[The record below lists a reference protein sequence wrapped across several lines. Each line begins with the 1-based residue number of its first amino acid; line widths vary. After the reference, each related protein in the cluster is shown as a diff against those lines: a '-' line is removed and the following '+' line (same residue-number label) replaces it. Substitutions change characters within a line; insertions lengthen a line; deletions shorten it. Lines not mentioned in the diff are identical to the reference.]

1 MEIGLKRMGMIYI
14 FIPYFYNGVLPKA
27 EETDLLIILGGP
39 MSPNDLDDWI
49 LKERELIRVLLKR
62 KSQYLVL
69 VLVLNK

>member
-1 MEIGLKRMGMIYI
+1 
-14 FIPYFYNGVLPKA
+14 
-27 EETDLLIILGGP
+27 

-49 LKERELIRVLLKR
+49 LKERELIRVLLKE